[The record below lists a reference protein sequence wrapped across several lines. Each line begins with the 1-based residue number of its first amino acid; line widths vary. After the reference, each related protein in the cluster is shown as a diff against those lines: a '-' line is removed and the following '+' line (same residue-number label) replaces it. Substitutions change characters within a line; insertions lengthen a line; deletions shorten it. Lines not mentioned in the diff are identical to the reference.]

1 MQGKAAVGAVHSYK
15 AGDSFLEVVNTWH
28 NGENK
33 GKTPAKVL
41 VFGENP
47 KPWRSLKLKSRNR
60 GSSTS
65 QRLEVYNPT
74 NDSEYPARR

>member
-1 MQGKAAVGAVHSYK
+1 MQGKATGASHRE
-15 AGDSFLEVVNTWH
+15 ANLN
-28 NGENK
+28 
-33 GKTPAKVL
+33 L
-41 VFGENP
+41 FGENP